1 MWNSQGEFVD
11 VYLTNHGSVIIGLS
25 NKRVH
30 QWFLISDEWFF
41 LVELLKKN
49 FCTTRKQWKDKQYIL
64 TICLY
69 TFSII

>member
-41 LVELLKKN
+41 FLVELLKKN
-49 FCTTRKQWKDKQYIL
+49 FCTTRKHWKDK
-64 TICLY
+64 
-69 TFSII
+69 